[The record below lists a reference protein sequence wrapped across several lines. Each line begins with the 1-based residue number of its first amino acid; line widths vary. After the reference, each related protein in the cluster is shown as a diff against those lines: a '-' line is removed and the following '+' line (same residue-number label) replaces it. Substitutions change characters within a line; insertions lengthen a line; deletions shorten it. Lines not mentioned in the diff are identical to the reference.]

1 MVAEHL
7 ALSYLRMR
15 WSLCCRIVRP
25 VFAEWAFKSLFVFHK
40 VILRRVGPLHLVF
53 IYADLRVL
61 IVLDVL
67 INVEVERFLL
77 KFFNAFSL
85 LVCVIINW
93 GHINRFA
100 LGVWCFTIYRIR
112 FPERWLL
119 WFSHANLADNDLV
132 SDAMWELLVSILFII
147 TGYVLV

>member
-67 INVEVERFLL
+67 INAEVERFLL
-77 KFFNAFSL
+77 KFFNALSL

-100 LGVWCFTIYRIR
+100 FRIGCFTIDRIR
-112 FPERWLL
+112 LPKRWLL
-119 WFSHANLADNDLV
+119 WFSHADLADNDLV